1 MMFAA
6 YFYRI
11 YETGKEINLN
21 KLEKEMAED
30 HNISRRRFLRVKPS
44 SIQLDVPPLLINLGS
59 FVLNYGQTE
68 IFLQA
73 KARIYD
79 IGAVSI
85 CLSYENTYNNP
96 IDLTSF
102 SLTFSGQKG
111 LDEAFGLYIDIL
123 TNTLSAY
130 LGEIKIDSDFYEDY
144 TIYRIAQADDSMD
157 PVSILMGEKTDF
169 SSQMRQQL
177 MNNTLSYS
185 KDDFAVISWDTALLC
200 DPEDPE
206 DLRDLIEFANVQLLE
221 LRYYDT
227 LLTRHM
233 EKMYDDIEQ
242 AEKLSRYARLKLY
255 RQIMTKLMEIIA
267 DITEVTEKIKNFIKI
282 TEDIY
287 YARVYETTL
296 RVLRT
301 GQWSESLTRTTNVIY
316 QNYSLLSNEVN
327 VQHSNFLEWIIIIL
341 IALEFLFAILQA
353 VF

>member
-1 MMFAA
+1 MFAA

-11 YETGKEINLN
+11 YETGKEIDLDL
-21 KLEKEMAED
+21 LEKEMSDD
-30 HNISRRRFLRVKPS
+30 HNISRQRFLRVKPS
-44 SIQLDVPPLLINLGS
+44 SIQLDVPPLLINLGNLAIS
-59 FVLNYGQTE
+59 HRKNKIV
-68 IFLQA
+68 LQA

-85 CLSYENTYNNP
+85 CLSYENKGNIP
-96 IDLTSF
+96 ADLTDFALSF
-102 SLTFSGQKG
+102 AGQKG
-111 LDEAFGLYIDIL
+111 LEDAFSLYIDIL
-123 TNTLSAY
+123 ANTLSAY
-130 LGEIKIDSDFYEDY
+130 LGEIKIDPDFYEDY
-144 TIYRIAQADDSMD
+144 TIYRITSPEEVTD
-157 PVSILMGEKTDF
+157 PMPVLMGEKTDF
-169 SSQMRQQL
+169 SPQMRQQI

-185 KDDFAVISWDTALLC
+185 RDDFAIISWDTALLC

-221 LRYYDT
+221 LRYYDAI
-227 LLTRHM
+227 LNRHM
-233 EKMYDDIEQ
+233 EKMYADIEE
-242 AEKLSRYARLKLY
+242 AEKLSRYARLRLY
-255 RQIMTKLMEIIA
+255 RQIMTELMEIIA

-301 GQWSESLTRTTNVIY
+301 YQWSESLTRTTNVIY

-341 IALEFLFAILQA
+341 IALEFLFAILQT

>member
-1 MMFAA
+1 MFAA

-11 YETGKEINLN
+11 YETGKEINLD
-21 KLEKEMAED
+21 KLEKEMADD
-30 HNISRRRFLRVKPS
+30 HNISRRRFSRVKPS

-59 FVLNYGQTE
+59 SAITYQQHK

-85 CLSYENTYNNP
+85 CLIYENNANSP
-96 IDLTSF
+96 SGLTDFALSF
-102 SLTFSGQKG
+102 AGQKG
-111 LDEAFGLYIDIL
+111 LEEAFSLYIDIL
-123 TNTLSAY
+123 SHTLSPY
-130 LGEIKIDSDFYEDY
+130 LGETKIDPDFYEDY
-144 TIYRIAQADDSMD
+144 TIYRITKPEEAPD
-157 PVSILMGEKTDF
+157 PMPVLMGEKTDF
-169 SSQMRQQL
+169 STAMRQQI

-185 KDDFAVISWDTALLC
+185 KDDFAIISWDTALLC

-221 LRYYDT
+221 LRYYDAI
-227 LLTRHM
+227 LNKHM
-233 EKMYDDIEQ
+233 EKMYDDIEE
-242 AEKLSRYARLKLY
+242 AENLSRYARLKLY
-255 RQIMTKLMEIIA
+255 RQIMAELMEIIA

-301 GQWSESLTRTTNVIY
+301 YQWSESLSRMTNVIY

-327 VQHSNFLEWIIIIL
+327 VQHSNFLEWIIIAL
-341 IALEFLFAILQA
+341 IALEFLFAILQTLL
-353 VF
+353 